1 MCGAYLDSLFQ
12 FKALLICG
20 NDDMWSVEL
29 TPLFFFFGRLTLKL
43 SPCEE
48 KKRFLTCG

>member
-29 TPLFFFFGRLTLKL
+29 TPLFFFFWQTDSEAESL
-43 SPCEE
+43 
-48 KKRFLTCG
+48 